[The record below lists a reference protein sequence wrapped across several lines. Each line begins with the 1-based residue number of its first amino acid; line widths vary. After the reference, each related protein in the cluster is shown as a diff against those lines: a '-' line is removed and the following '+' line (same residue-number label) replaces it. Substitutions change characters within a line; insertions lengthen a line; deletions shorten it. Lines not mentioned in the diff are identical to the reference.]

1 MKKLFKNCDVILADK
16 ILKDGAVL
24 VEDGKIVWLGTA
36 NEDLNH
42 KADEVVDCEGKFLS
56 PGFIDVHCHGGGGGM
71 FMTPDLQQHVNALKA
86 HMAHGVTSMTPAS
99 IVNNAEEMKKLVE
112 IKKTIDGMDNLPNHL
127 GYFMEG
133 PYNIPHPDMAVGS
146 DELPVITEDKYAP
159 IVEASEGTI
168 KRWMAAPELEGALDF
183 GRYIKNHG
191 IIPCMGH
198 SNATYNDVEEATK
211 AGYSTV
217 IHLYSVMSTV
227 TRDKGF
233 RRGGLVEAG
242 LLIDDLDV
250 ELICDG
256 CHLPPELINLAIK
269 VKGYDKIMLVSDA
282 IPLAGMGLEGEFEM
296 MGMKLVIED
305 GVCKPPARNCFMGS
319 IATGDR
325 LVRTVH
331 KTCGHPLWA
340 AVRMASKTP
349 ARHLGYEGI
358 KGEIAIGA
366 DADLITFDEDI
377 NIHQVFLK
385 GRKAV

>member
-1 MKKLFKNCDVILADK
+1 MKKLFKNCDLVLPSEILKNGALCVENDK
-16 ILKDGAVL
+16 ITWI
-24 VEDGKIVWLGTA
+24 GKEEEAADI
-36 NEDLNH
+36 
-42 KADEVVDCEGKFLS
+42 KADEIVDCEGKYLS
-56 PGFIDVHCHGGGGGM
+56 PGFIDVHCHGGGGGI
-71 FMTPDLQQHVNALKA
+71 FMVPDINQHVMALKA
-86 HMAHGVTSMTPAS
+86 HLAHGVTSMTPTTA
-99 IVNNAEEMKKLVE
+99 VNTAEEMKKYVE
-112 IKKTIDGMDNLPNHL
+112 IKKAIDAMDDVPNHL

-133 PYNIPHPDMAVGS
+133 PYNIPHPDVAVGS
-146 DELPVITEDKYAP
+146 PEMPVITEDKYAP

-168 KRWMAAPELEGALDF
+168 SRWMAAPELEGALDF
-183 GRYIKNHG
+183 GRYIRNNG

-198 SNATYNDVEEATK
+198 SNALYTEAEKAVK
-211 AGYSTV
+211 AGYTTV
-217 IHLYSVMSTV
+217 THLYSVMSTV

-269 VKGYDKIMLVSDA
+269 VKGYDKLMLVSDA
-282 IPLAGMGLEGEFEM
+282 IPLAGIEAEGEYEM
-296 MGMKLVIED
+296 FGMKVVIED
-305 GVCKPPARNCFMGS
+305 GVCKPLTRNCFMGS

-325 LVRTVH
+325 LVRTVY

-377 NIHQVFLK
+377 NIQKIFLK
-385 GRKAV
+385 GKKVK